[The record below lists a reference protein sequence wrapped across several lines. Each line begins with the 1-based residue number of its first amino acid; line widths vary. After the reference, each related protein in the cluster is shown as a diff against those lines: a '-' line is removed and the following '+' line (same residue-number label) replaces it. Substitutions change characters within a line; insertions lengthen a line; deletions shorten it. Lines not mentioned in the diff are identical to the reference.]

1 MRYSA
6 NESRVAGDVVTNART
21 GWPLL
26 DSDQRWEAHL
36 GVVNLFGRD

>member
-6 NESRVAGDVVTNART
+6 NESRVASDVVTNART